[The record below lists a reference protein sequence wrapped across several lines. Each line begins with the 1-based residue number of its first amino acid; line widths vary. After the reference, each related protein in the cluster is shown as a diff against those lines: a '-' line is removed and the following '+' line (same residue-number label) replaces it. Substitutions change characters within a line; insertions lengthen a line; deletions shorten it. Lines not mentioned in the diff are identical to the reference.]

1 MKSYLALI
9 LLFFVFQ
16 SSFSQTKDD
25 WNTVSTGK
33 WMYELNPSPFVSLY
47 KMNYFIDD
55 SGNKKSIKQILKEE
69 NINMDTLPYAQ
80 FNFKNNLYLATKK
93 SKNSEVRFFKIIKE
107 NTDFFILCN
116 QESEI
121 CDCKSGTFLYLKST
135 QKLQRIQKPFSFSLK
150 RNLISRLVD
159 YNIHIPVDYENKDF
173 CELLKEL

>member
-93 SKNSEVRFFKIIKE
+93 SKNSEVRFFK
-107 NTDFFILCN
+107 
-116 QESEI
+116 S
-121 CDCKSGTFLYLKST
+121 
-135 QKLQRIQKPFSFSLK
+135 
-150 RNLISRLVD
+150 
-159 YNIHIPVDYENKDF
+159 
-173 CELLKEL
+173 